1 MLLCPCLLLI
11 SLSCQVLSCIFH
23 LNSFRLGSLGV
34 AQMGKF
40 WFWWRPAKQ
49 KSHIKPSCMSIF
61 FPPGPHYT
69 AVTFFTYPPPKKRVI
84 ILLPLIWSKPF
95 YFFVKQFSEESVFF
109 LPFIYF
115 EWDSRCKFA
124 NTAFISLHK
133 QIQEAVWCLLVMSS
147 SKERNLTLK
156 YVFGQH
162 YGKVFSAS
170 T

>member
-49 KSHIKPSCMSIF
+49 KSHIKPSFMSIF

-69 AVTFFTYPPPKKRVI
+69 AITFFRHFSPPPKSNYTITIDLVKTV
-84 ILLPLIWSKPF
+84 L
-95 YFFVKQFSEESVFF
+95 FFVKQFSEESVFF

-115 EWDSRCKFA
+115 ERDSRCKFA
-124 NTAFISLHK
+124 NTAFILLHK
-133 QIQEAVWCLLVMSS
+133 QIQEAV
-147 SKERNLTLK
+147 
-156 YVFGQH
+156 
-162 YGKVFSAS
+162 
-170 T
+170 